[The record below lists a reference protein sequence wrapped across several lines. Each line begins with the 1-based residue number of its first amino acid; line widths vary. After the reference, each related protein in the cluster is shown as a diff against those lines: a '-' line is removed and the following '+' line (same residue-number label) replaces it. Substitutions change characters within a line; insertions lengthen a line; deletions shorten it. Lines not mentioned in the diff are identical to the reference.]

1 MVELTVTSYFR
12 YIIKESLVKGGL
24 LSTLFITSSIKADSG
39 IFMCVAT
46 NPFGKAERVVHLQ
59 VQGKSCHLVLS
70 PTYYKRALW
79 KSV

>member
-1 MVELTVTSYFR
+1 METTRVELTVTSYFR
-12 YIIKESLVKGGL
+12 YIIKESVVKGGL

-59 VQGKSCHLVLS
+59 VQGKSCHLVIQ
-70 PTYYKRALW
+70 YYKRE
-79 KSV
+79 

>member
-1 MVELTVTSYFR
+1 MVEITVTSYFR
-12 YIIKESLVKGGL
+12 YIIKESVVKGGL

-59 VQGKSCHLVLS
+59 VQGKSWHLV
-70 PTYYKRALW
+70 
-79 KSV
+79 